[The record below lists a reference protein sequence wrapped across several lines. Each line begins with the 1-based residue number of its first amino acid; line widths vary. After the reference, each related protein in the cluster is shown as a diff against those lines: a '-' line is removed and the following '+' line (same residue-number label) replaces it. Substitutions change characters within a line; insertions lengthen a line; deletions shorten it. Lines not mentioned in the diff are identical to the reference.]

1 MNSQM
6 NALVEQLKDAGE
18 DFEFYPTTKAMVRAI
33 WKHATEHGNYDHQVH
48 WDLLDIGCG
57 TCNFRRW
64 INELNKEEIDKH
76 PNIREHA
83 EVRISAY
90 YVMEKSRVLLERLV
104 SDTIVIGTDF
114 NESTLI
120 DKECDT
126 VFCNPPYSEY
136 ETWTRRIIKESCCKH
151 IYLIIPDRWKKNEE
165 IKHALEKAKAVYEV
179 IGHSDFHNAE
189 RAARAKVDIVYI
201 SKVNSGEDAGFNTF
215 FDEVFGMSDE
225 KKKRDYEVHEYEFQ
239 KLKTELATGKN
250 KVEILCDGYDRA
262 RDELFHHFKTISALD
277 ADVLKSV
284 GVFKDTVK
292 SALKSKIAG
301 LKNVYWEAAFDCLDE
316 ITSRLTSTSRRSIL
330 ENFRAFKTVDFT
342 ASNLYAMIIW
352 VIKNYNKYTES
363 QMLDLFYGLSSPENV
378 KNYVSNKR
386 AFEEYRYRCGRDA
399 PPSTHYT
406 LDYRII
412 ATTYALP
419 GDGFDSS
426 WNPDVQEIAEQK
438 IRDVCAVAYS
448 LGFKKTHMYCPHS
461 FGQLGR
467 VYYGEDDKVMFEFRL
482 YQNRNLHLKFNI
494 ELMKA
499 FNVAVGQK
507 LGWIRKPEDI
517 KAEFSP
523 QMAAGAEKY
532 FNCFNACQID
542 ISKAATL
549 LLPA

>member
-18 DFEFYPTTKAMVRAI
+18 DFEFYPTTKAMVRTI
-33 WKHATEHGNYDHQVH
+33 WKHATEHGSYSHQVH

-64 INELNKEEIDKH
+64 INELNQEEIEKH

-83 EVRISAY
+83 EVYISAY

-126 VFCNPPYSEY
+126 IFCNPPYSAY
-136 ETWTRRIIKESCCKH
+136 EEWTRRIIKESCCKH
-151 IYLIIPDRWKKNEE
+151 IYLIIPERWKKSED
-165 IKHALEKAKAVYEV
+165 IKIALEKTKAVAEV

-316 ITSRLTSTSRRSIL
+316 ITSRLTSTSRRGIL

-426 WNPDVQEIAEQK
+426 WNPDVREIVEQK
-438 IRDVCAVAYS
+438 IQDVCAVAYS
-448 LGFKKTHMYCPHS
+448 LGFKKTHLYCPHS

-467 VYYGEDDKVMFEFRL
+467 VYYDKDFKVMFEFRL
-482 YQNRNLHLKFNI
+482 YQNRNLHIKFNI

-517 KAEFSP
+517 RAEFTP

-532 FNCFNACQID
+532 FNSFNACQID

>member
-1 MNSQM
+1 MKQETA
-6 NALVEQLKDAGE
+6 ALIETLKQNGE
-18 DFEFYPTTKAMVRAI
+18 DFEFYPTTKNMVRAI
-33 WKHATEHGNYDHQVH
+33 WKHATGQDYDHRVS
-48 WDLLDIGCG
+48 WNLLDIGCG
-57 TCNFRRW
+57 TCNFKRW
-64 INELNKEEIDKH
+64 INELNDEERKKH
-76 PNIREHA
+76 PDSRETAQVNI
-83 EVRISAY
+83 STY
-90 YVMEKSRVLLERLV
+90 YVMEKSRILLDRLV
-104 SDTIVIGTDF
+104 EESIVIGTDF

-126 VFCNPPYSEY
+126 IFCNPPYSSY
-136 ETWTRRIIKESCCKH
+136 EEWTRRIIKESCCQH

-165 IKHALEKAKAVYEV
+165 IKLALEKARAVYEV

-189 RAARAKVDIVYI
+189 RTARAKVDILYI
-201 SKVNSGEDAGFNTF
+201 NKANSGEDSGFNTM
-215 FDEVFGMSDE
+215 FDEIFGMSDE
-225 KKKRDYEVHEYEFQ
+225 KQKRDYEVHDYEFQ

-262 RDELFHHFKTISALD
+262 RNELFHHFKTISALD

-292 SALKSKIAG
+292 KALKSKIAG

-316 ITSRLTSTSRRSIL
+316 ITSRLTSTSRSKIL
-330 ENFRAFKTVDFT
+330 NNFRVFKTVDFT

-363 QMLDLFYGLSSPENV
+363 QMLDLFYALSSPANV
-378 KNYVSNKR
+378 QNYVSNKR
-386 AFEEYRYRCGRDA
+386 AFEEYRYRCYGEPR
-399 PPSTHYT
+399 STHYT

-412 ATTYALP
+412 ATSHALP
-419 GDGFDSS
+419 GDGHDRY
-426 WNPDVQEIAEQK
+426 WEPEVREISEQK
-438 IRDVCAVAYS
+438 IKDVCAVAYS
-448 LGFKKTHMYCPHS
+448 LGFEKTHIFIPHQ

-467 VYYGEDDKVMFEFRL
+467 VYFGEGDKVLFEFRL
-482 YQNRNLHLKFNI
+482 YQNRNMHLKFNL

-517 KAEFSP
+517 KAEFP
-523 QMAAGAEKY
+523 PEMAKGAEKY
-532 FNCFNACQID
+532 FDRFNACQID
-542 ISKAATL
+542 VNRAAAL